1 MAKALII
8 LLIIAAGFIAG
19 PLLSGQTGYVLIAVA
34 GYTVET
40 SLVLL
45 VLSVLVLI
53 LFLWLIEWL
62 IRKISNGASLSLNWS
77 RQRKARKGRK
87 LMDNAF
93 NHLLTAN
100 YERAQR
106 DAEDAAHYMQDAS
119 QAYLLAAIAAQQH
132 GDVVAK
138 QALLQKATSKNEH
151 ESLALQL
158 HHAQR
163 AKPATATTNARNLLK
178 QYPDHLGVKR
188 IAAEIF
194 YQHQQ
199 WQPLLHLLPQLEEHE
214 LVAPERLHQY
224 RVYAYDAYFAAAGD
238 SLDALHRS
246 WSDLSKKQRHHPVP
260 RIAYASALQRCNHP
274 DTAEKVILKGL
285 RKNELSAAH
294 LVRPSSTLNWQQ
306 HEALNEFVQRHVQH
320 NPNDAEALTLL
331 GIVATQQGDDEL
343 AQRALRHAIQ
353 IKPSTERYRLLGDAY
368 LASGNSQSALDAY
381 REAANK
387 SQN

>member
-1 MAKALII
+1 MVKALII

-34 GYTVET
+34 GYTIET
-40 SLVLL
+40 SLVFL
-45 VLSVLVLI
+45 VLSVLIVI
-53 LFLWLIEWL
+53 LFLWLIEWFV
-62 IRKISNGASLSLNWS
+62 RKISNGASLSLNWS
-77 RQRKARKGRK
+77 RQRKVKKARK
-87 LMDNAF
+87 LMDDAF

-106 DAEDAAHYMQDAS
+106 DAEDAAHYMQDPS

-132 GDVVAK
+132 GDVLAK
-138 QALLQKATSKNEH
+138 QALLQKATAEGEP

-158 HHAQR
+158 HYAQR
-163 AKPATATTNARNLLK
+163 AKPATATTNAKNLLK
-178 QYPDHLGVKR
+178 QYPEHLGVKR
-188 IAAEIF
+188 IAADIF

-199 WQPLLHLLPQLEEHE
+199 WQPLLNLLPQLDEHE

-224 RVYAYDAYFAAAGD
+224 RVFAYDAYFAAAGE
-238 SLDALHRS
+238 SLEALHRS
-246 WSDLSKKQRHHPVP
+246 WRELSKKQRQRAVP
-260 RIAYASALQRCNHP
+260 RIAYASALQRCNHLQA
-274 DTAEKVILKGL
+274 AEKVILKGL

-294 LVRPSSTLNWQQ
+294 LVRPSSTLNWRQ
-306 HEALNEFVQRHVQH
+306 HDALNEYVQQHVQQ

-331 GIVATQQGDDEL
+331 GVLATQQGDDEL

-368 LASGNSQSALDAY
+368 LASGNSQPALDAY
-381 REAANK
+381 REAAK
-387 SQN
+387 SNN